1 MHKFQA
7 LILAIALVSCKGPVE
22 RITISNE
29 TAADRTDEQ
38 FVVKRSDLRIGKSEL
53 LPVLSLNG
61 TPLPSQ
67 TDDMDGNGIWDELA
81 FEVSVPAGS
90 SVSLGVKWVPAAEV
104 PQFEP
109 RTNIRYGKLS
119 EPGKLVEM
127 AYDSHDKYEISQRKG
142 PYPYQMDGP
151 GWENDRIAMRIYI
164 DGRNSRDITAKK
176 TERMVLDTVGI
187 GPNGNPLYTYKN
199 MRDWG
204 YDILA
209 VSGSFGPGGIALERD
224 GRLIRLG
231 LENKDSLDVIEKTEF
246 RHICEGPVRSA
257 FRMTYTDWNI
267 GGEDRT
273 DLSELITIWAGRN
286 GYEEEI
292 TIGKIPEGCNIVTGI
307 VNSKLTTD
315 PIEEKMEGMTAMYTF
330 DRQSVDGQFLLGM
343 GLLIPTDEFQGTS
356 YAPNFR
362 PGIRDTWVARLKPS
376 ADGKYRYNVYNG
388 WEHGV
393 EPFTDAASFGK
404 MLGKE
409 AVRMT
414 RPLKIVLE

>member
-53 LPVLSLNG
+53 LPVLSMDG

-119 EPGKLVEM
+119 EPGELVEM

-176 TERMVLDTVGI
+176 TERMVLDT
-187 GPNGNPLYTYKN
+187 
-199 MRDWG
+199 
-204 YDILA
+204 
-209 VSGSFGPGGIALERD
+209 
-224 GRLIRLG
+224 
-231 LENKDSLDVIEKTEF
+231 
-246 RHICEGPVRSA
+246 
-257 FRMTYTDWNI
+257 
-267 GGEDRT
+267 
-273 DLSELITIWAGRN
+273 
-286 GYEEEI
+286 
-292 TIGKIPEGCNIVTGI
+292 
-307 VNSKLTTD
+307 
-315 PIEEKMEGMTAMYTF
+315 
-330 DRQSVDGQFLLGM
+330 
-343 GLLIPTDEFQGTS
+343 
-356 YAPNFR
+356 
-362 PGIRDTWVARLKPS
+362 
-376 ADGKYRYNVYNG
+376 
-388 WEHGV
+388 
-393 EPFTDAASFGK
+393 
-404 MLGKE
+404 
-409 AVRMT
+409 
-414 RPLKIVLE
+414 